1 MANVERFVDFISAL
15 LSSPNTFLFYL
26 LFSRRYRELFT
37 RLFARTVKQE
47 SFGFYGKRRS
57 FLSGDFLSFK
67 GFKFTLFIILLFDS
81 TYRCYYFN
89 TGSREKPRP
98 DLAVW
103 KPTLFLLLSINEGTA
118 ILLSCWCY
126 SSLLYASYIDIVFV
140 SSFSRFILLFSKLRN
155 YILYYEFN

>member
-67 GFKFTLFIILLFDS
+67 GLKFTLCMFLFVS

-103 KPTLFLLLSINEGTA
+103 KPTLFLLLSISEGTA

-140 SSFSRFILLFSKLRN
+140 SSLTII
-155 YILYYEFN
+155 Y